1 MNWRTQLKKMMG
13 NTDLH
18 ALYENF
24 FVWLNRPDMFHRAKD
39 GPYEYADVFPLIH
52 LKLQLEGA
60 TPHHHI
66 QHLVVDE
73 MQDYTPLQY
82 RVLARLF
89 PCKKTILGDYN
100 QSVNPL
106 SSSSA
111 EAIQEILPEA
121 RCMFMNKS
129 YRSTIEI
136 SELAQRINRNPR
148 SSYGRPERN
157 EAQPRKTL
165 LCPAQDDSV
174 V

>member
-1 MNWRTQLKKMMG
+1 MFAQQLDQV
-13 NTDLH
+13 TH
-18 ALYENF
+18 AAVAYMHE
-24 FVWLNRPDMFHRAKD
+24 RYDRA
-39 GPYEYADVFPLIH
+39 I
-52 LKLQLEGA
+52 
-60 TPHHHI
+60 T
-66 QHLVVDE
+66 
-73 MQDYTPLQY
+73 
-82 RVLARLF
+82 
-89 PCKKTILGDYN
+89 
-100 QSVNPL
+100 
-106 SSSSA
+106 
-111 EAIQEILPEA
+111 